1 MKYPKHIE
9 VIDDFLSN
17 EEFTDLIN
25 IVNDDFA
32 WYRGYTIDE
41 NSDNEFTPI
50 KKYTPKEKSKQF
62 RHIFIHH
69 EHGENSPY
77 VSIIYPILF
86 KLKAKNVLKV
96 KMNLTTNSNKAVIG
110 GWHRDYDL
118 DSNAKIAILYVND
131 NNGFTLL
138 EDGTKIKSKA
148 NRLVKFNN
156 KIMHTCVSQTDVADR
171 LVLNMGYI

>member
-77 VSIIYPILF
+77 VSVIYPILF

-96 KMNLTTNSNKAVIG
+96 KMNLTTNSNKAVCTINFG
-110 GWHRDYDL
+110 ADKTVTSGTFTIQFPAQTAG
-118 DSNAKIAILYVND
+118 NAIIQIA
-131 NNGFTLL
+131 
-138 EDGTKIKSKA
+138 
-148 NRLVKFNN
+148 
-156 KIMHTCVSQTDVADR
+156 
-171 LVLNMGYI
+171 